1 MLGITRLMIT
11 QDDIDLINEV
21 GLNYNLLKKSIL
33 KLNENEFFIFVPN
46 SVNILPNS
54 CSGISNSNIVL
65 L

>member
-1 MLGITRLMIT
+1 M
-11 QDDIDLINEV
+11 
-21 GLNYNLLKKSIL
+21 KKSIL

-54 CSGISNSNIVL
+54 YGISNSNIVL